1 LFDHLPKFH
10 HKQYSLSFS
19 TSRRPAYLRQIA
31 QVRITKKP
39 KYPSRWKSADI
50 DYLIKDSTKNIRRMG
65 GKRHKPA
72 TPAKSNYTQIRLQP
86 AWKRP
91 NHFTTPARLLPAS
104 PGDTAYKPWQQR
116 VKDADSSNT
125 TKDTAS
131 STTNTTSTSSSN
143 TILVPI
149 QKRGGDGTIPSNS
162 PVSTNKELV
171 TFDELSDFLDRNP
184 SASPHS
190 SNNSSTTEKIDNSSP
205 PQLNS
210 EIDFPLLSPSKTPQ
224 SPPNTKKLNPL
235 VTPAAS
241 INMLHTFDDT
251 PVNKNLFSDDT
262 PQGQEKRS
270 IKGLDKAINPSR
282 SSTKTRDEQSK
293 PTLMDSE
300 PPKAIND
307 EVIDSTMSSPEAR
320 AADQRTCDADQ
331 KANVNTPIVSHLK
344 KISDLSADVDTPSR
358 SQKKNS
364 DEAISKYSQ
373 NTDNSPSC
381 RMQYNPFY
389 LVMPLSLLRTLTL

>member
-1 LFDHLPKFH
+1 
-10 HKQYSLSFS
+10 
-19 TSRRPAYLRQIA
+19 
-31 QVRITKKP
+31 
-39 KYPSRWKSADI
+39 
-50 DYLIKDSTKNIRRMG
+50 MG

-91 NHFTTPARLLPAS
+91 NHSTTPTRLLPAP

-116 VKDADSSNT
+116 AKDADSSNT
-125 TKDTAS
+125 TNDAPS
-131 STTNTTSTSSSN
+131 STTNSSSTSSSN

-149 QKRGGDGTIPSNS
+149 QKRGDDGTIPSNS

-171 TFDELSDFLDRNP
+171 TFTESSDFLDRNP

-190 SNNSSTTEKIDNSSP
+190 SSNSSTTEKIDNSSP

-210 EIDFPLLSPSKTPQ
+210 EIDFPPLSPSKTLQ
-224 SPPNTKKLNPL
+224 SPPNTKKLNPP

-241 INMLHTFDDT
+241 INMLHTLDDT
-251 PVNKNLFSDDT
+251 SINKNLFSNDK
-262 PQGQEKRS
+262 PQGQEERS
-270 IKGLDKAINPSR
+270 IKGLDKAISPSR

-293 PTLMDSE
+293 PPLTDSE

-307 EVIDSTMSSPEAR
+307 EVIDITMSSPAAH
-320 AADQRTCDADQ
+320 AADQR
-331 KANVNTPIVSHLK
+331 ANVNTSIVSHLK
-344 KISDLSADVDTPSR
+344 KGSDLSADVDTPIL

-364 DEAISKYSQ
+364 AEANSKESQ
-373 NTDNSPSC
+373 NTDNSPSY
-381 RMQYNPFY
+381 RTQYNPFY
-389 LVMPLSLLRTLTL
+389 HRKLPSHAPQPTMDPYALDKKINLKNKQQRTFIHCYDLRFPVKNPRMKTPSC